1 MGNFMSASPRVKRYS
16 DVFVAATAPKKSKSA
31 STGPSSTGPAVLAPW
46 VQTTTEGDLSVNRK
60 KRRGKAS
67 LTIDKTNSTN
77 MGTGSSGLNI

>member
-1 MGNFMSASPRVKRYS
+1 MCGGFIGK
-16 DVFVAATAPKKSKSA
+16 VFGLDREAPA
-31 STGPSSTGPAVLAPW
+31 PITIPAPAVHAPEADPA
-46 VQTTTEGDLSVNRK
+46 QKTTEGDLSVNRK

>member
-1 MGNFMSASPRVKRYS
+1 MGGIVKKLFGGGQSAPAPVTIQSP
-16 DVFVAATAPKKSKSA
+16 APA
-31 STGPSSTGPAVLAPW
+31 S
-46 VQTTTEGDLSVNRK
+46 QTPEADIAQKTTEGDLSVNRR

>member
-1 MGNFMSASPRVKRYS
+1 MGGFMAPLASLL
-16 DVFVAATAPKKSKSA
+16 VAKKAFSP
-31 STGPSSTGPAVLAPW
+31 PSSPAPVTVNTPAPAVNAPEADIA
-46 VQTTTEGDLSVNRK
+46 QKTTEGDLSVNRK

>member
-1 MGNFMSASPRVKRYS
+1 MGGIGNFISKIFGGGQSAPAPVTIQSP
-16 DVFVAATAPKKSKSA
+16 A
-31 STGPSSTGPAVLAPW
+31 PAVQAPEADIA
-46 VQTTTEGDLSVNRK
+46 QKTTEGDLSVNRK

>member
-1 MGNFMSASPRVKRYS
+1 MGGIGKAIGKLFGGGYSAP
-16 DVFVAATAPKKSKSA
+16 APITMPA
-31 STGPSSTGPAVLAPW
+31 PAVHAPEADPA
-46 VQTTTEGDLSVNRK
+46 QKTTEGDLSVNRK

>member
-1 MGNFMSASPRVKRYS
+1 MGGITKAIGKLFGGGQSAPAPVTIQSP
-16 DVFVAATAPKKSKSA
+16 A
-31 STGPSSTGPAVLAPW
+31 PAVKAPEADIAQK
-46 VQTTTEGDLSVNRK
+46 VTEGDLSVNRK

>member
-1 MGNFMSASPRVKRYS
+1 MGGITKAISKLFGGGQSAPAPVTIQSP
-16 DVFVAATAPKKSKSA
+16 APAT
-31 STGPSSTGPAVLAPW
+31 
-46 VQTTTEGDLSVNRK
+46 QTPEADIAQKTTEGDLSVNRK

>member
-1 MGNFMSASPRVKRYS
+1 MGGIAKFVSKIFGGGQSAP
-16 DVFVAATAPKKSKSA
+16 APVTVNTPA
-31 STGPSSTGPAVLAPW
+31 PAVNAPEADIA
-46 VQTTTEGDLSVNRK
+46 QKTTEGDLSVNRK

>member
-1 MGNFMSASPRVKRYS
+1 MGG
-16 DVFVAATAPKKSKSA
+16 FVAPLASLFVAKKAFSTPSAPA
-31 STGPSSTGPAVLAPW
+31 PVTVNTPAVNAPEADIA
-46 VQTTTEGDLSVNRK
+46 QKTTEGDLSVNRK

>member
-1 MGNFMSASPRVKRYS
+1 MGGFIGKIFGLDRP
-16 DVFVAATAPKKSKSA
+16 APPA
-31 STGPSSTGPAVLAPW
+31 PITMPAPAVSAPEADPA
-46 VQTTTEGDLSVNRK
+46 QKTTEGDLSVNRK